1 MLHLSFAKDLECYHQ
16 LDKQELLSIALVIT
30 EEALSQSCYEVDNA
44 RGIRQYSG
52 RIKEYL
58 ESKGM
63 QFEKAVITY
72 YDIDSI
78 CLSLDPEATS
88 ESDVDVSIR
97 TWDIYV
103 DWEKNPDAVHVD
115 WTFHIFGD
123 FQDMPKTGSRVLND
137 TSNGNG
143 VLIDGSND
151 ILVDGD
157 YYGLDSIGNDT
168 GFTQLTKDELDRLL
182 AAARSGNGGCR
193 TSRWYQIWFQAMCNR
208 PDLCGINESD
218 DEIRTLTIVKNS
230 FQYINDGYDLSQ
242 YVLKYIAD
250 KFRQEWY
257 KSYIGTKKITFDGP
271 TKYKE
276 TGEITDEDIS
286 AFMSGAWNNFLN
298 YRLKVGHTERQD
310 RFTAFM
316 RDYPQEILD
325 WMRDGWSDEVI
336 PYYFYEGLAE
346 GGEYELYGYSKDYF
360 IDILRDTGFDE
371 QNVEFEYAAVLE
383 EEYGIDYAVE
393 CLLELDCYSLYEYP
407 NNTVA
412 FILSLLSK
420 AVEHQ
425 DNYHALKILAY
436 YRILAPC
443 DVSFNVDVDLSIEMY
458 SRLAVMWKKR
468 LITDGWITDD
478 CYGLA
483 AIFDWTWGDDMWNE
497 DDYPECPDEDVH
509 WIWLLKLLES
519 DFAEYIADYL
529 KPLLEMVLEREKNH
543 NWENGKTAI
552 ETFLAKTSNKSD

>member
-257 KSYIGTKKITFDGP
+257 KNYIGTKKITFDGP
-271 TKYKE
+271 TNYKE

-298 YRLKVGHTERQD
+298 YRLKIGHTERQD
-310 RFTAFM
+310 RFTALM
-316 RDYPQEILD
+316 RDYPLEIL
-325 WMRDGWSDEVI
+325 GFIGEAI
-336 PYYFYEGLAE
+336 PYYFYEGLAK
-346 GGEYELYGYSKDYF
+346 GGEYELYGCSIDEF
-360 IDILRDTGFDE
+360 IGILGGKSIDE
-371 QNVEFEYAAVLE
+371 QDEEFEYAAVLE
-383 EEYGIDYAVE
+383 DKYGIDYAVDFLFALDWKYSYVE
-393 CLLELDCYSLYEYP
+393 GLPNGTDKYIVELFSRAVGLGDNAKALLAMGDLSATYLVDVFDLDFSVEMYARLATVWEKGLINDSWLTNVEYGLPDVFDWSWGDYMWEEDEYP
-407 NNTVA
+407 
-412 FILSLLSK
+412 
-420 AVEHQ
+420 
-425 DNYHALKILAY
+425 D
-436 YRILAPC
+436 
-443 DVSFNVDVDLSIEMY
+443 
-458 SRLAVMWKKR
+458 
-468 LITDGWITDD
+468 
-478 CYGLA
+478 
-483 AIFDWTWGDDMWNE
+483 
-497 DDYPECPDEDVH
+497 CPDEDKH
-509 WIWLLKLLES
+509 RIWLLKLLES
-519 DFAEYIADYL
+519 DFADDIADYL

-543 NWENGKTAI
+543 NWETGKKAI
-552 ETFLAKTSNKSD
+552 KDFLAKTTK